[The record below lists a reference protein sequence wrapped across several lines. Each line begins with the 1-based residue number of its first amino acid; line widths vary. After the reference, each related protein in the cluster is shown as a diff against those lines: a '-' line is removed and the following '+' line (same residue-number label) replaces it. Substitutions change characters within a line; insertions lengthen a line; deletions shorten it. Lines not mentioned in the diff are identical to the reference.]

1 MTQARRSLFALL
13 ADRATQGFYLTIVC
27 ACLAFAS
34 MVLGPTQHTEW
45 LLTLAWVC
53 MLGSMACLLGRVVAE
68 LMLEAGA

>member
-1 MTQARRSLFALL
+1 MTQARRSLFALM
-13 ADRATQGFYLTIVC
+13 ADRATQGFYVTIVG

-53 MLGSMACLLGRVVAE
+53 MIGSMACLAGRLAAE
-68 LMLEAGA
+68 LALEGGT